1 MRGVSFLET
10 GDKIHYFFEND
21 AFDKDNNLCVDESVA
36 LNKIGH
42 AQHDLDP
49 FFERFCHQDVF

>member
-1 MRGVSFLET
+1 MRGLGFLET

-21 AFDKDNNLCVDESVA
+21 AFNDKNELQCDESVA

-42 AQHDLDP
+42 AQHDLDG
-49 FFERFCHQDVF
+49 FFE